1 MTRSASQHTSPGTIA
16 CVPRLIQFGS
26 TLPRATVG
34 SGAQRS
40 FSILSNIMDYL
51 LANNLYVVVGIVVFG
66 AVFGIMFVNWL
77 FNSILG

>member
-1 MTRSASQHTSPGTIA
+1 
-16 CVPRLIQFGS
+16 
-26 TLPRATVG
+26 
-34 SGAQRS
+34 
-40 FSILSNIMDYL
+40 MDYL